1 MLVRSWSTR
10 SAPSSWPRRSAAPR
24 VFGNLCFFFGND
36 RGVSDRL
43 VLAPWVSPPTPV
55 SAWGGVRASCV
66 WDSVSDRAVS
76 AAQVSS
82 LVWVRN
88 GFGLRT
94 QAAIYETNRFR
105 GMGRDLD
112 VWLVQLVVSLA
123 TSEAA
128 AANVVRVVVRVFE
141 LDSLFRLD
149 AVSPPLV
156 GEPPADA
163 GRHRVGQ
170 EEETGAGGPA
180 KQLACG
186 EEMLRL
192 LICVLSARDLAG
204 DMAPWARWRHCL
216 VHCLAIQDR
225 PHSEILEWA
234 QTCPVG
240 TAGRDDAVA
249 LIVDQV
255 LPEIATRVRGE
266 AESESS
272 SGLATQV
279 RNAAMHVSRVPPHAT
294 CPS

>member
-1 MLVRSWSTR
+1 MTFAERLRCGIPSFVIHKLKRS
-10 SAPSSWPRRSAAPR
+10 
-24 VFGNLCFFFGND
+24 
-36 RGVSDRL
+36 
-43 VLAPWVSPPTPV
+43 
-55 SAWGGVRASCV
+55 
-66 WDSVSDRAVS
+66 
-76 AAQVSS
+76 
-82 LVWVRN
+82 
-88 GFGLRT
+88 
-94 QAAIYETNRFR
+94 
-105 GMGRDLD
+105 
-112 VWLVQLVVSLA
+112 
-123 TSEAA
+123 
-128 AANVVRVVVRVFE
+128 
-141 LDSLFRLD
+141 
-149 AVSPPLV
+149 
-156 GEPPADA
+156 
-163 GRHRVGQ
+163 
-170 EEETGAGGPA
+170 A

-204 DMAPWARWRHCL
+204 DLAPWARWRHCL

-279 RNAAMHVSRVPPHAT
+279 RNAAMHVSRVLPHAT